1 MGVTIKKIAELC
13 GVSRGTVD
21 RVLNNRGNV
30 KKETEEKVLRIAK
43 QLNYTPNMAAKTLA
57 ARRKNITIGIVLPAE
72 GNDFFDDLLKGVY
85 QAQKELGDYGISLI
99 VKTSKGYDVE
109 AQLENIDS
117 ISDKISALI
126 IDPISDIK
134 VEQRINRL
142 IENGIPVSTVNTDIE
157 GSKRLFYVG
166 SNYTKGGEIA
176 CGMLALITGGKANIG
191 ILSASGKH
199 GGHIRRINGFKK
211 VCQEKYP
218 DFNVLAYAT
227 TNDDEIQAYEVTKN
241 MLKEHAEIDALY
253 IAGSGVYGACR
264 AVIALGRDKNFNVI
278 CFDRVPGTIEMIEK
292 GLIKATICQQPYTQG
307 NRSVHFMFNYLVSGA
322 KPEKIQYIVKNEIR
336 IAENI

>member
-57 ARRKNITIGIVLPAE
+57 AKRKSIVIGIILPAE

-85 QAQKELGDYGISLI
+85 QAQKELTDYGISLM
-99 VKTSKGYDVE
+99 VKTSKGYDVQ
-109 AQLENIDS
+109 AQLNNIDE
-117 ISDKISALI
+117 ISGKISALI
-126 IDPISDIK
+126 IDPISDVKI
-134 VEQRINRL
+134 EQKINRL
-142 IENGIPVSTVNTDIE
+142 IETGIPVSTVNTDIE

-176 CGMLALITGGKANIG
+176 CGMLALITRGKANIG

-199 GGHIRRINGFKK
+199 IGHIRRINGFKK
-211 VCQEKYP
+211 ICQEKYP
-218 DFNVLAYAT
+218 DFNVLAYGN
-227 TNDDEIQAYEVTKN
+227 TNDDEIQSYEVTKS
-241 MLKEHAEIDALY
+241 MIKEHPEIDALY

-264 AVIALGRDKNFNVI
+264 AIIATGREKDFNVI
-278 CFDRVPGTIEMIEK
+278 CFDRVPGTIEMMER
-292 GLIKATICQQPYTQG
+292 GLIKATISQQPYTQG
-307 NRSVHFMFNYLVSGA
+307 NRSVHFMFNYLVSGV
-322 KPEKIQYIVKNEIR
+322 KPEKVLYIVKNEIR
-336 IAENI
+336 ISENI